1 MNIVRA
7 NTNDLETVA
16 GLFDLYRQFYE
27 QPPDLDAAI
36 NFIDM
41 RMSRNESVIFLALSD
56 EGDGMGFVQLYPSF
70 TSVGMRR
77 LWILNDL
84 FIHPE
89 HRRKGVGESLLE
101 KCREF
106 SIETDASGLILE
118 TRNSNWQ
125 ARALYEKFGFDF
137 DIYHAYYFYSTSE

>member
-27 QPPDLDAAI
+27 QPPDLDAAR

>member
-16 GLFDLYRQFYE
+16 ELFDLYRQFYE
-27 QPPDLDAAI
+27 QPPDLDAAR

-56 EGDGMGFVQLYPSF
+56 EGNGMGFVQLYPSF

-118 TRNSNWQ
+118 TRNSNRQ

-137 DIYHAYYFYSTSE
+137 DIYHAYYFYSTAE

>member
-27 QPPDLDAAI
+27 QPPDLDAAR

-56 EGDGMGFVQLYPSF
+56 EGGGMGFVQLYPSF